1 MFFHESVVVER
12 KKNSGTYCT
21 PTQYIV
27 YLVIYLI
34 GVVHAKSVFEEK
46 VNHRQV

>member
-12 KKNSGTYCT
+12 KKNSGAYCIII
-21 PTQYIV
+21 QHIV
-27 YLVIYLI
+27 YLIIYS
-34 GVVHAKSVFEEK
+34 GVVHAKSVFAEK